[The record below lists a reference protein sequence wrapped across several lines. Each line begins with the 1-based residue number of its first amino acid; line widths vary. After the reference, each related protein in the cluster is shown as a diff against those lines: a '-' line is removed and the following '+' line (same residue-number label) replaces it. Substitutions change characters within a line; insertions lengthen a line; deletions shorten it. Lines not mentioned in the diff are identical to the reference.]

1 MSLEPETEV
10 KQGGLNV
17 NLHRSLCSPIRTQDG
32 DQTFDPPPSPRTPR
46 PPDPSEPQGTRNLN
60 PGVMTLRPYLQPFE
74 RWMPSSQKVKQF
86 VPLEWSSYHPLVS

>member
-1 MSLEPETEV
+1 MLIYTAAFVHPSEHRMET
-10 KQGGLNV
+10 KPL
-17 NLHRSLCSPIRTQDG
+17 T
-32 DQTFDPPPSPRTPR
+32 PPPSPRTPR